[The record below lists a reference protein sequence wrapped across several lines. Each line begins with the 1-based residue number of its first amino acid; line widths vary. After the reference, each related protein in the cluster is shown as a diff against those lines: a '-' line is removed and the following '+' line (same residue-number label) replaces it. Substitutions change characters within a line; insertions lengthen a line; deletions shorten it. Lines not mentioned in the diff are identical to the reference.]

1 MRVNNGRLD
10 LKSLVVG
17 EPCTITTGGASIRMV
32 HTGRSIEMG
41 MYLNGVGMGPI
52 RDDRLMR
59 IEDEHGKGFLT
70 YWLLLDR
77 LAPRRLYTV
86 LVTDPGALR
95 GEAEDARFTGVPGW
109 RISDD
114 TPGLESEPGDLK
126 SSGPVCGLI
135 RKLLGEK
142 GRVTRRKSR

>member
-1 MRVNNGRLD
+1 VEADQVRVNSGRLD

-17 EPCTITTGGASIRMV
+17 EPCTITTGGTSIRMV

-52 RDDRLMR
+52 RDDRLLR

-86 LVTDPGALR
+86 LVTNPGALR
-95 GEAEDARFTGVPGW
+95 DEAEDARLAGMPGW
-109 RISDD
+109 QISDD
-114 TPGLESEPGDLK
+114 TPGLEPEPGDLK
-126 SSGPVCGLI
+126 SGGPGWGLI
-135 RKLLGEK
+135 GKLLG
-142 GRVTRRKSR
+142 GRGG